1 MKTRIFEVKFDL
13 VVKDSEYDY
22 NSDWVLES
30 VMQELED
37 NESIED
43 FTIVEVFED

>member
-13 VVKDSEYDY
+13 VVTNSEYDY

-37 NESIED
+37 NESVED

>member
-13 VVKDSEYDY
+13 VVKDCEPDY
-22 NSDWVLES
+22 NEAWLYSHLLE
-30 VMQELED
+30 ELED